1 MIFPCEHEE
10 YSDGGEK
17 ATSER
22 KKGKKHLKVAR
33 KNGIINMYIY
43 F

>member
-10 YSDGGEK
+10 YLDGGEK

-22 KKGKKHLKVAR
+22 KKGKKEKST
-33 KNGIINMYIY
+33 
-43 F
+43 